1 MQMLEKNL
9 SHRPE
14 KKELIDR
21 NILKGVCCQCAS
33 VFAGRG
39 LRPTRCPVDDSVAP
53 ALQAAKEKL
62 QRSQLEVSRRVC
74 AVGAAS
80 S

>member
-21 NILKGVCCQCAS
+21 NILKGARHCTPCWN
-33 VFAGRG
+33 G
-39 LRPTRCPVDDSVAP
+39 
-53 ALQAAKEKL
+53 AL
-62 QRSQLEVSRRVC
+62 
-74 AVGAAS
+74 
-80 S
+80 